1 MSLVETMAPWH
12 RLGCALFLTVV
23 AAAASAASPIS
34 DADGPAGPAGPF
46 TSPASLARIGS
57 QLARPVGMQIA
68 LPKEA
73 RPTFRVKVRAR
84 PYWTDELLVSQFK
97 VPPMSPLLP
106 PRLPGEPGI
115 GAGAGGGGGGGVDPY
130 KAIAAVRRFFQQR
143 AAEKEVRQVL
153 AELCAI
159 SACPAR

>member
-1 MSLVETMAPWH
+1 MSPVETMAPWH
-12 RLGCALFLTVV
+12 RLGCALCLTVV
-23 AAAASAASPIS
+23 TAAASAASPIS
-34 DADGPAGPAGPF
+34 DADGPAGPL

-73 RPTFRVKVRAR
+73 RPTFRVNVRAR

-106 PRLPGEPGI
+106 PRSPGEPGI
-115 GAGAGGGGGGGVDPY
+115 GAGGAGGGVGVDPY
-130 KAIAAVRRFFQQR
+130 EAIAAVRRFFQQR

-153 AELCAI
+153 AELRAI